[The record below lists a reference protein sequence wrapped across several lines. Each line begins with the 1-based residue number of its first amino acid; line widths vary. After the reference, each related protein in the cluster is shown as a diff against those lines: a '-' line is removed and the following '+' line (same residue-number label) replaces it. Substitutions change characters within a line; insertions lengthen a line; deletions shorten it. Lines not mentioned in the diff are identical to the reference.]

1 MGKKL
6 LNACSMHSISL
17 VYIWNI
23 LLYLYHLLQMR
34 PYKDRFVIQPLCHA
48 LEFRFSTR
56 TSLPRKARPCCIT
69 SRSGWSRR
77 RRSRRWKRPR
87 RAWPRP
93 SRQFPV
99 PVPFREITG
108 TVDRNATG
116 PIPGSIRRT
125 RTRQRTSRS
134 RSSSSSVTSVT
145 RRKRSAKRL
154 PAVSRCVTCRRRS
167 AKKTAARRVT
177 RRRRRR
183 RTTSPKFPGKL
194 QSVSPSS
201 GSDGFKWTDSSFQT
215 FP

>member
-1 MGKKL
+1 MCWCIPGP
-6 LNACSMHSISL
+6 
-17 VYIWNI
+17 W
-23 LLYLYHLLQMR
+23 
-34 PYKDRFVIQPLCHA
+34 
-48 LEFRFSTR
+48 FSTP
-56 TSLPRKARPCCIT
+56 TSWRPRARLCFT
-69 SRSGWSRR
+69 TWRSGWSRR

-134 RSSSSSVTSVT
+134 RSSSSVTSVT

-154 PAVSRCVTCRRRS
+154 PAASRCVTCRRRS
-167 AKKTAARRVT
+167 AKKTAARRAT

-194 QSVSPSS
+194 RSVSPSS